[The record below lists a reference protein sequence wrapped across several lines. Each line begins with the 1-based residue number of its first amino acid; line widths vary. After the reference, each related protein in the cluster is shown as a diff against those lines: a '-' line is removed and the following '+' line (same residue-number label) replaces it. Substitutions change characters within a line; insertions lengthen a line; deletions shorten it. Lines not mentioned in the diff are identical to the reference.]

1 MSFQY
6 SINPQILSLLFELYI
21 KRQNFFNQF
30 YEKFQIEHRLDLILN
45 NKKRAC
51 SNKTTTKY

>member
-21 KRQNFFNQF
+21 KRQNVFNQF
-30 YEKFQIEHRLDLILN
+30 YEKFQINL
-45 NKKRAC
+45 KQ
-51 SNKTTTKY
+51 